1 MKNKLSIILSSILII
16 LIICAISYTLYLKNA
31 LNNLNILSIN
41 TTNDYSNLANNVVE
55 KYHCYKETNEKDK
68 IIIDHQE
75 IETNDEMNITDI
87 KEEKTTYYLSK
98 KDYFQSLND
107 DIIERDDNKKMIKT
121 NVKNDYL
128 NNNPITLIS
137 DYIYNLGSSYVC
149 GG

>member
-1 MKNKLSIILSSILII
+1 M

-75 IETNDEMNITDI
+75 IETRDEIVEILKKYNIKIINDSICIKGKITFYQNQI
-87 KEEKTTYYLSK
+87 
-98 KDYFQSLND
+98 
-107 DIIERDDNKKMIKT
+107 
-121 NVKNDYL
+121 
-128 NNNPITLIS
+128 
-137 DYIYNLGSSYVC
+137 
-149 GG
+149 